1 MTEIDDLREAARRK
15 LDGQAARARHY
26 QQYFDCEAG
35 IVALL
40 DTEERQTF
48 RTFLRESGAN
58 FCELIVNAVA
68 ERLTVVG
75 FRFEGADADA
85 WQIWQASHMDADS
98 QLAQIDALV
107 TGSGFVL
114 VQPDDD
120 NPTGVEMTVESPLEA
135 CVLYEPGSRRRR
147 AAGYKR
153 YSDDGGATDTEVLI
167 LPDQIITWEA
177 HAQLHG
183 PLIEENPAGEVGLVE
198 LRPQPQTSRP
208 PRSELASAVS
218 VQDRIHTTIF
228 NRLVATDYGAFRQI
242 WATGIK
248 VARDVIKGEG
258 GETVRVVR
266 PFDIGSNR
274 LLTNENPDGRFG
286 HFPESGLKG
295 YLDSVEQDANHLAAI
310 SQTPPHYL
318 LATVANLSADAIKA
332 AEAGLVSKVTRR
344 QLFLGED
351 YEDAMRM
358 ALRMRGNPA
367 AADVEAEVLWR
378 DPETR
383 SLGQLVDS
391 LVKMRTLGVPLE
403 VLWERYGAS
412 PQEIERWRELAAA
425 ERAAAPAPAPA
436 PEGVPA

>member
-1 MTEIDDLREAARRK
+1 MTEIDDLREAGARK
-15 LDGQAARARHY
+15 LDGQAQRARRY
-26 QQYFDCEAG
+26 QEYYDCEAG

-68 ERLTVVG
+68 ERLTVTG
-75 FRFEGADADA
+75 FRFAGADADA
-85 WQIWQASHMDADS
+85 WAIWQASHMDADS
-98 QLAQIDALV
+98 QLAQIDALI

-153 YSDDGGATDTEVLI
+153 YTDDAGQTHTEVLI
-167 LPDQIITWEA
+167 TPDQIITW
-177 HAQLHG
+177 LPRTG
-183 PLIEENPAGEVGLVE
+183 PGGPMVEDNPAGEVGLVE

-208 PRSELASAVS
+208 PRSELASAIS
-218 VQDRIHTTIF
+218 IQDRIHTTIF

-248 VARDVIKGEG
+248 VAQQVIKGENG
-258 GETVRVVR
+258 DTVRVVR
-266 PFDIGSNR
+266 PFDIGANR
-274 LLTNENPDGRFG
+274 LLTNENPDGHFG

-332 AEAGLVSKVTRR
+332 AEAGLVSKTSRR

-351 YEDAMRM
+351 YEDAMRIG
-358 ALRMRGNPA
+358 LRITGNPA

-412 PQEIERWRELAAA
+412 PQEIKRWLALAAA
-425 ERAAAPAPAPA
+425 ERAAAPAPAP
-436 PEGVPA
+436 EGVPA

>member
-1 MTEIDDLREAARRK
+1 MTEIDDLRAAGARK
-15 LDGQAARARHY
+15 LDGQAQRARRY
-26 QQYFDCEAG
+26 QEYYDCEAG

-68 ERLTVVG
+68 ERLTVTG
-75 FRFEGADADA
+75 FRFAGADADA

-98 QLAQIDALV
+98 QLAQIDALI

-153 YSDDGGATDTEVLI
+153 YTDDAGQTDTGVLI
-167 LPDQIITWEA
+167 TPDQIITWLP
-177 HAQLHG
+177 HAGPGG
-183 PLIEENPAGEVGLVE
+183 PLVEENPAGEVGLVE
-198 LRPQPQTSRP
+198 LRPQPQTSRA
-208 PRSELASAVS
+208 PRSELASAIS
-218 VQDRIHTTIF
+218 IQDRIHTTIF

-248 VARDVIKGEG
+248 VAQQVIKGENG
-258 GETVRVVR
+258 DTVRVVR
-266 PFDIGSNR
+266 PFDIGANR
-274 LLTNENPDGRFG
+274 LLTNENPDGHFG

-332 AEAGLVSKVTRR
+332 AEAGLVSKTTRR

-351 YEDAMRM
+351 YEDAMRI
-358 ALRMRGNPA
+358 ALRMTGNPA
-367 AADVEAEVLWR
+367 ATDVEAEVLWR

-412 PQEIERWRELAAA
+412 PQEIKRWLVLAAA
-425 ERAAAPAPAPA
+425 ERAAAPAPAP
-436 PEGVPA
+436 EGVPA